1 MNTETLWMMFTIIL
15 MITMQKKRKILIVF
29 DDMIAHIKTNKRFQV
44 IIKELL
50 IRCRKLKISLAF
62 IISSTYNI
70 SQSLI
75 LVFQKKSD

>member
-15 MITMQKKRKILIVF
+15 MIAMQKKRKILIVF